1 MITRF
6 GMAPRR
12 DGLRTEQFL
21 DHWRTAH
28 AEAAGQIPHVR
39 RYVQLHPVLVDGRLP
54 LPHPGFDACSMMD
67 FDDLEAMDD
76 AFTSA
81 PYRGDVR
88 DDEDR
93 FIRND
98 RHSRVVTRR
107 QVVEPLP
114 DHEGVAIATYLRRH
128 PDATAEDFRSRVVD
142 AATTPHGA
150 PGREQAL
157 AIDAPGV
164 SNAVDA
170 IDLRGFGSSA
180 EALAWLTDEDGGV
193 AATLQLAGVVSGVTH
208 VVVRPH
214 RVL

>member
-12 DGLRTEQFL
+12 DGLRTEEFL
-21 DHWRTAH
+21 AHWRTAH

-39 RYVQLHPVLVDGRLP
+39 RYVQLHPVLVDGRWP

-67 FDDLEAMDD
+67 FDDLEGMVD
-76 AFTSA
+76 AFASTT
-81 PYRGDVR
+81 YQGDVR

-107 QVVEPLP
+107 EVVEPLP
-114 DHEGVAIATYLRRH
+114 EDGVVLATHLRRH
-128 PDATAEDFRSRVVD
+128 PDATVEDFRSRVAD
-142 AATTPHGA
+142 TATAPHGA

-157 AIDAPGV
+157 AISAPGV
-164 SNAVDA
+164 PNAADA
-170 IDLRGFGSSA
+170 IDLRGFGSCD

-193 AATLQLAGVVSGVTH
+193 AATLELAGVVSGVTH
-208 VVVRPH
+208 VVSRPH